1 MKALN
6 VKNMRKAKQQGFTI
20 IELVVVIL
28 LLGILTATALPR
40 FMDVTDE
47 AHDAVVDAVRG
58 GLLTSAALFR
68 AQYVGKGEPLGVALA
83 DFGDDTL
90 FPDGNGTGYPAD
102 ATDGE
107 LNDETECLA
116 VYNGLLQVGRP
127 LAAAAAHSDTA
138 ATLEDNIEAAA
149 GPTIDFVVTGN
160 DEDDPLDG
168 CVLYYVG
175 QFKSGNTTASQIIPN
190 LVYTLASGAVVDG
203 TPLTLN
209 LAD

>member
-127 LAAAAAHSDTA
+127 LAAA
-138 ATLEDNIEAAA
+138 EA
-149 GPTIDFVVTGN
+149 
-160 DEDDPLDG
+160 PLDG